1 MSYLARYQL
10 TENCTFR
17 NKLQMAVWIA
27 ALDVINES
35 SATPNHAARLIWA
48 TKMLRGVMD
57 TDVARKVAIRASAN
71 ATIGAAGEA
80 ALDSDIQFVINGLVD
95 ELA

>member
-1 MSYLARYQL
+1 MSYLDRYQL
-10 TENCTFR
+10 TENGQFR

-35 SATPNHAARLIWA
+35 AGTPNHAARLIWA
-48 TKMLRGVMD
+48 TKMLKGSMD
-57 TDVARKVAIRASAN
+57 TDVVRKVAIRASAN
-71 ATIGAAGEA
+71 ATIGAAGVG